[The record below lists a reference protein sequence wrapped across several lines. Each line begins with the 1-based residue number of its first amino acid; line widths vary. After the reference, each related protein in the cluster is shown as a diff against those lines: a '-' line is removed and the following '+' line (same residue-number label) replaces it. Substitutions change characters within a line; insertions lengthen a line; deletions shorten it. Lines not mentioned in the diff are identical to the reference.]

1 MRLIGGI
8 GMRRV
13 VVGTAVLT
21 VVMAVLGSPT
31 ASTAADPSVQFL
43 KAWGSLGSGEG
54 EFNAI
59 REVAVTPGGEVY
71 TVETGNQ
78 RVQLFSAAGSFQ
90 LMWGNP
96 GPGGSARPGQFSS
109 PEDVAVGWDSRVY
122 VADADNHRIQWFTP
136 EGVPGGSWG
145 SPGTGN
151 GQFEAPSD
159 LATAPDGSVYVA
171 DFNNGRIQR
180 FSRDGAFLNVWGS
193 DGAGPGQFSWI
204 TGISVGPD
212 GTVYVVE
219 QENHR
224 VQRFSATGALLNA
237 WGTQGSGP
245 GQFLSPS
252 AIDVGPDGTV
262 YVADKDRDDV
272 QVFGPT
278 GAYQQAFGGPG
289 SADGQFETPTGIAVT
304 RFGTV
309 YVVDNNQ
316 ERVHWFGKLEATTDT
331 DGDAL
336 PDLWEILGYDR
347 GGDGTVDVDLPE
359 MGADPYHK
367 DVFVEIDW
375 MTNHH
380 LDDAAIAQVVAA
392 FEQAPV
398 SNPAGGSGIA
408 LHVDNG
414 SASAM
419 TGTKTWG
426 QRSESDE
433 LRHVKYLSVWSG
445 FDGGKPNLFTAA
457 RRPIF
462 HYVVSAHQYDSTTSS
477 GISRGIPA
485 SDLVVSLGAFC
496 AGGLDC
502 SGTTAEQAGTFM
514 HELGH
519 NLGLHHGGGD
529 DVNYKPNFLSVM
541 NYAFQL
547 AGLVRDG
554 QAGVFD
560 YSMFPDG
567 SQTLPDLDESSLSEA
582 TGIGGAGSLISRYT
596 TTWHCGGA
604 FVTGPVT
611 GGADFDC
618 DGKPGETVST
628 DINSDSQK
636 TTLSPWNDWEH
647 VVFDGGQVGD
657 AAGVALPGTMWP
669 TEPSAKRLRATQKVL
684 LGDSKRPRVSIKV
697 RSRGRVVLKATD
709 NKRLDRVIVKVDRK
723 TAQVRAK
730 GSKVKTITLQVK
742 RGKHRITAAALD
754 AAGNSSKTVRRTVR
768 R

>member
-1 MRLIGGI
+1 
-8 GMRRV
+8 MRRV

-21 VVMAVLGSPT
+21 VVMAVLGSP
-31 ASTAADPSVQFL
+31 APATAADPGFQFL
-43 KAWGSLGSGEG
+43 TAWGSLGSGEG

-59 REVAVTPGGEVY
+59 QEVEVTPGGEVY

-78 RVQLFSAAGSFQ
+78 RVQRFSADGDFK
-90 LMWGNP
+90 LRWGNP
-96 GPGGSARPGQFSS
+96 GPGGSAQPGQFNG
-109 PEDVAVGWDSRVY
+109 PQDIAVGADSRVY

-136 EGVPGGSWG
+136 EGVLGGAWG
-145 SPGTGN
+145 TSGTGN
-151 GQFEAPSD
+151 GEFEDPTD

-180 FSRDGAFLNVWGS
+180 FNRDGTFLNVWGS

-204 TGISVGPD
+204 TGLSVAPD

-219 QENHR
+219 QENRR
-224 VQRFSATGALLNA
+224 VQRFTATGALLNS
-237 WGTQGSGP
+237 WGTPGSGP

-252 AIDVGPDGTV
+252 AIDVGADGRV
-262 YVADKDRDDV
+262 YVVDKDRDDV

-278 GAYQQAFGGPG
+278 GDYQESFGGPG
-289 SADGQFETPTGIAVT
+289 SGGGKFEIPTGIAVS

-309 YVVDNNQ
+309 YVADNNQ
-316 ERVHWFGKLEATTDT
+316 ERVHWFGNLDATTDT

-375 MTNHH
+375 MTNHQ
-380 LDDAAIAQVVAA
+380 LDGAAIAQVVAA

-398 SNPAGGSGIA
+398 NNPAGGSGIS

-414 SASAM
+414 SDSVM

-433 LRHVKYLSVWSG
+433 LNHVKYLTVWGG
-445 FDGGKPNLFTAA
+445 FDAGKPNLFTAA

-462 HYVVSAHQYDSTTSS
+462 HYAVSAHQYDSTTSS

-541 NYAFQL
+541 NYSFQL

-554 QAGVFD
+554 TAGVFD
-560 YSMFPDG
+560 YSMFPGG
-567 SQTLPDLDESSLSEA
+567 SQTLPDLDETSLSET

-596 TTWHCGGA
+596 TTWHCSGA
-604 FVTGPVT
+604 FVTGPLT

-628 DINSDSQK
+628 DINSDGQK
-636 TTLSPWNDWEH
+636 TILSPWNDWDH
-647 VVFDGGQVGD
+647 IVFDGGQVGD
-657 AAGVALPGTMWP
+657 AAGVALPDTMWP
-669 TEPSAKRLRATQKVL
+669 KEPSAKKLRATQKVL
-684 LGDSKRPRVSIKV
+684 LKDAKRPKVSIRIK
-697 RSRGRVVLKATD
+697 SRGRVVVKAKD
-709 NKRLDRVIVKVDRK
+709 NKALDRVIVKVDRK
-723 TAQVRAK
+723 TKQVRVK
-730 GSKVKTITLQVK
+730 GSKVKTVKLQVK
-742 RGKHRITAAALD
+742 RGKHRIKAAALD
-754 AAGNSSKTVRRTVR
+754 SAGNSSKTARRTVR